1 MLRLKEAVKKGEK
14 ESLSF
19 FKEMFP
25 SIIANLNFYETEQ
38 KRMDG
43 IAQTPLIFELLDL
56 TLKVINEKISRLWI
70 LGMPDFR
77 I

>member
-1 MLRLKEAVKKGEK
+1 
-14 ESLSF
+14 
-19 FKEMFP
+19 MFP
-25 SIIANLNFYETEQ
+25 SIIANHNFYETEQ
-38 KRMDG
+38 KRMAG